1 MELMASFALSGME
14 VCFQVSSIL
23 VKASTR
29 KSQGS
34 RHVAL
39 MPYGMSSQV
48 NTPRLRR
55 YAQTSLVLHAGP
67 TCEA

>member
-1 MELMASFALSGME
+1 MELMLNFALSGME
-14 VCFQVSSIL
+14 VFAQVPSIL

-39 MPYGMSSQV
+39 MPYGRSSQV
-48 NTPRLRR
+48 RVPALRR
-55 YAQTSLVLHAGP
+55 YAQTSLVRQAGP
-67 TCEA
+67 T

>member
-1 MELMASFALSGME
+1 MLVIESFALSGMG
-14 VCFQVSSIL
+14 VFAQVSSIL

-39 MPYGMSSQV
+39 IPYGMSSQV

-55 YAQTSLVLHAGP
+55 YAQTSLVRQAGP
-67 TCEA
+67 T